1 VPLEVHAGDLGRAH
15 HLFSPLSQE
24 KIPPTHTTGA
34 LQFQDHNGC
43 SVLLLT
49 ETLGFTRVVDKP
61 HECGVTVASRRG
73 MTFKQVKWYFP
84 IIPCSFLE
92 FLPLV
97 PCSVPVY
104 SMFFPTIFFSFTC
117 VCLDGS
123 FLRLFG
129 KSRYNWTNRGLKPRN
144 IHISRYPRLSVTCSV
159 SSLTW
164 ITWSLCSHVY
174 MRHENVSGS
183 FEIPSCFRNVHTLH
197 ELVCRRK
204 VLILLL
210 NHVWIYYESMKWNS

>member
-1 VPLEVHAGDLGRAH
+1 MRESMLVTSDEHITCSRH
-15 HLFSPLSQE
+15 CHRK

-34 LQFQDHNGC
+34 LELQDHNGY

-49 ETLGFTRVVDKP
+49 ETLGLTRVVDKP
-61 HECGVTVASRRG
+61 YECGVTFVSRRG

-104 SMFFPTIFFSFTC
+104 SMFFPTIFLSFTR

-129 KSRYNWTNRGLKPRN
+129 KSRYN
-144 IHISRYPRLSVTCSV
+144 
-159 SSLTW
+159 
-164 ITWSLCSHVY
+164 
-174 MRHENVSGS
+174 
-183 FEIPSCFRNVHTLH
+183 
-197 ELVCRRK
+197 
-204 VLILLL
+204 
-210 NHVWIYYESMKWNS
+210 